1 MEGGKPTIVTN
12 AEGGRTTPSVV
23 AYTKTGERLV
33 GQVRVLS
40 THPHAKAPAR
50 THCALQLDTGAA
62 AALVARGGAADEGTR
77 GGGGA
82 WDWWRNHSPSLL
94 LLGATGRSHP
104 VARRYFSATAL
115 LQRCARLCALCV
127 VTAG

>member
-40 THPHAKAPAR
+40 TPPSRESPGTHTLRSAAR
-50 THCALQLDTGAA
+50 HRCCGGTCRARRLRGRGDTRRR
-62 AALVARGGAADEGTR
+62 RGLGL
-77 GGGGA
+77 GGGTT
-82 WDWWRNHSPSLL
+82 RRHS
-94 LLGATGRSHP
+94 
-104 VARRYFSATAL
+104 
-115 LQRCARLCALCV
+115 C
-127 VTAG
+127 